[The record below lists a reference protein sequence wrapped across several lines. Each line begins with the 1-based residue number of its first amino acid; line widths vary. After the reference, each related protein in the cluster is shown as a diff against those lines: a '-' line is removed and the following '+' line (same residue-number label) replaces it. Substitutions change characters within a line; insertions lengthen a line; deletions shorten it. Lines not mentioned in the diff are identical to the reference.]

1 MSNLKNDNSKWP
13 IMIEMANWDDYALLD
28 MGSGEKLEKFGP
40 IIVRRPEQQALGEKK
55 LSDLEWQSA
64 DATFSGNIEEI
75 GSGRWQFK
83 KSISDQWQMKYGPV
97 KFICRFTSFR
107 HVGVFPEQGAHWSW
121 VINKIEGANRP
132 FNILNLFGYTGIIS
146 LLAANLGAKVTHIDA
161 SRKAIGWARENQEL
175 STLSEKPIRWIC
187 EDATK
192 FVEREI
198 KRNRQYDAIILDPPK
213 FGRGPNGETWN
224 LFDDLP
230 NLIKL
235 IPKILSKQP
244 VFVIL
249 TTYSINA
256 SFIAFHE
263 LMNETFSDIGGTL
276 ESGELLIR
284 EQAAQRKLSTSM
296 FSRWTA

>member
-1 MSNLKNDNSKWP
+1 ML
-13 IMIEMANWDDYALLD
+13 EMDNWDDYALLD

-64 DATFSGNIEEI
+64 DATFSGNIEEV

-198 KRNRQYDAIILDPPK
+198 KRNRQYDAIIL
-213 FGRGPNGETWN
+213 RSS
-224 LFDDLP
+224 
-230 NLIKL
+230 
-235 IPKILSKQP
+235 KIWS
-244 VFVIL
+244 
-249 TTYSINA
+249 
-256 SFIAFHE
+256 
-263 LMNETFSDIGGTL
+263 
-276 ESGELLIR
+276 
-284 EQAAQRKLSTSM
+284 
-296 FSRWTA
+296 WTKW